1 MKDNAHILV
10 IGGQGSG
17 KTTLVNALIGNALI
31 PTQLPAP
38 QVAGLQVHIAHS
50 PTPGRFAHLRFLPKR
65 PVGRLPVPGEVLV
78 HLQNNGP
85 VPMPLEMEQLGRM
98 MTLPD
103 SDRRILWG
111 QTPVEQL
118 CVRVP
123 DKSLAGV
130 EYVDVQGTVHPK
142 MPMEAIR
149 RAIAWADKILFVT
162 DVMQPLNPDELAF
175 LRQVVLPMKKRDIAL
190 VVNGMDRLPEH
201 QQGECRLYVHRMVG
215 ALEFHMERFFLSAEK
230 CLAGEADADFQ
241 RLQGRIRELSGVTVV
256 QEAPAVEEK
265 AEIPPENIAPV
276 EEKTEIPPENQAAE
290 ADGDLLP
297 KPFTGPKPPEVIALS
312 APEAVAQAP
321 AQEAQAPAQAEAPE
335 LPEPEKQPS
344 APALQEELLTM
355 PSIDEEEEAPHG
367 EVSDDKYFSAANLD
381 ALTGLGEHTQFAQ
394 ELLDR
399 YEWPQEVYDG
409 LSRRLTAIQARQRDK
424 KLNVSV
430 VGEFSAGKSTFINAL
445 LRGDLLDCGS
455 VQGTTVASTIIEY
468 GKSFVVATRHRDGS
482 QTLVRLE
489 SFKDLRECLNRL
501 VTENQQAQ
509 DLDCVRVTLPS
520 KNLQT
525 SGLRII
531 DTPGTSATTE
541 WHENV
546 TQRAI
551 SNFSDISIL
560 LVNGTRPLTESFCR
574 FVQDNL
580 ENVLDKCVFV
590 VTKLDLIPPKERARM
605 LTYIRDKIINTFGV
619 EKPLVLP
626 YFSAEVVGTFSR
638 NEFARGDKQSLQ
650 ISQKSEQYIRQHT
663 AKQRSLV
670 QTGKML
676 ELIDGMYEAVQR
688 QIGAISQEWEQELQM
703 LERSSHVDLQ
713 SFVDEQTPIRLESF
727 QRSAHNIGQELA
739 QAMQLRIQQA
749 IGTVMMKARGQGASR
764 LEYYLNNTLAADC
777 LAEAR
782 GVHSLVAAQNP
793 KLQAAMGGELAR
805 FQKDFSGLYESLNIL
820 SIDMSQV
827 AMPSL
832 APTHMSMTALEK
844 GLGYLTQD
852 LESGKSKLWG
862 TLDKNK
868 ARSTVDRLGGVLQ
881 NYFAQV
887 RQDTMEEFSR
897 YTQLMQV
904 GLQGN
909 LQQYVITYRDQVAQR
924 IAREDDRKREIEDK
938 LDRLRMDVDDIN
950 NRKFLLDSVRGSL
963 AGT

>member
-17 KTTLVNALIGNALI
+17 KTTLVNALIGSPLI

-78 HLQNNGP
+78 HLQSNGP

-103 SDRRILWG
+103 SDRRILWA

-118 CVRVP
+118 CVRVA

-130 EYVDVQGTVHPK
+130 EYMDVQGTVHPK
-142 MPMEAIR
+142 MPLEAIR

-175 LRQVVLPMKKRDIAL
+175 LRQVVLPMKKLDIAL

-201 QQGECRLYVHRMVG
+201 QQGECRLYVHRTVG
-215 ALEFHMERFFLSAEK
+215 ALEFHMERFFLSAK
-230 CLAGEADADFQ
+230 QCLAGEAQPDFL
-241 RLQGRIRELSGVTVV
+241 RLRERIRALSG
-256 QEAPAVEEK
+256 APMPEEPVEEK
-265 AEIPPENIAPV
+265 AEEMPENPASV
-276 EEKTEIPPENQAAE
+276 EENTEIHRENPDNLE
-290 ADGDLLP
+290 NNDLLP
-297 KPFTGPKPPEVIALS
+297 KPFTGPKPPEVIPL
-312 APEAVAQAP
+312 PEAEPQTV
-321 AQEAQAPAQAEAPE
+321 AEAPE
-335 LPEPEKQPS
+335 APEPAEQP
-344 APALQEELLTM
+344 APQPMEALLTM
-355 PSIDEEEEAPHG
+355 PDIGEEEAAIQ
-367 EVSDDKYFSAANLD
+367 EVSDEKYFSAANLD

-468 GKSFVVATRHRDGS
+468 GKSFVVATRHRDGA

-489 SFKDLRECLNRL
+489 SFRDLRECLNRL

-520 KNLQT
+520 KNLQD

-560 LVNGTRPLTESFCR
+560 LVNGTRPLTDSFCR

-590 VTKLDLIPPKERARM
+590 VTKLDLIPPQERARM

-619 EKPLVLP
+619 QKPLVLP
-626 YFSAEVVGTFSR
+626 YFSAEVVGTFSH
-638 NEFARGDKQSLQ
+638 NDFARGDQKSLQ
-650 ISQKSEQYIRQHT
+650 ISRKSEQYIRQHT
-663 AKQRSLV
+663 ARQRSLV

-713 SFVDEQTPIRLESF
+713 SFVDEQSPIRTESF
-727 QRSAHNIGQELA
+727 QAQAQAIGQELA

-764 LEYYLNNTLAADC
+764 LEYYLNNSLAADC
-777 LAEAR
+777 LMEAR

-793 KLQAAMGGELAR
+793 KLQAAMAGELAQ

-832 APTHMSMTALEK
+832 APTQMSMTALEN
-844 GLGYLTQD
+844 GLGYLTRD

-862 TLDKNK
+862 TVDKNK
-868 ARSTVDRLGGVLQ
+868 ARATVDRLGGVLQ

-950 NRKFLLDSVRGSL
+950 NRKFLLDSVRESL
-963 AGT
+963 ANT